1 MQNGKVRVGLIGA
14 GGIAGAHVKGYLAN
28 PDTTVLVAVADPVA
42 ENAQRRADLAGAAT
56 YSSYLDML
64 AEADI
69 DAVDICLPHHLHKDA
84 IIAAAKAGKHILC
97 EKPLCLSAEEAA
109 EVNAAVE
116 AAGVT
121 LMCAHNQL
129 FSPPVAKALE
139 MIRDGALGDVY
150 EVRTTDSFYNDFN
163 PDNMGWRASA
173 KTSGGG
179 ELIDTGYHPTYL
191 LLQLAG
197 GEPVE
202 VSAMLSTHRLKF
214 MEGEDSAQLLVRF
227 DNGVL
232 GHLVTS
238 WAYSPTTNTE
248 RFSVVGQLGS
258 LFSDGRNLSYK
269 LRSGEQGKLEF
280 PEVNEFAAEIEHFA
294 SSILNGTR
302 PIHTQKEGIEVLG
315 IILAAYESA
324 ATRSFADVKSPVAV

>member
-42 ENAQRRADLAGAAT
+42 ENAQRRADLAGATT

-64 AEADI
+64 ADADI

-97 EKPLCLSAEEAA
+97 EKPLCLSADEAA

-116 AAGVT
+116 EAGVT

-139 MIRDGALGDVY
+139 LIREGALGDVY

-163 PDNMGWRASA
+163 PENMGWRASA

-238 WAYSPTTNTE
+238 WAYSPSTNTE

-258 LFSDGRNLSYK
+258 LFSDGKNLSYK